1 MLKLHPA
8 DEINPFLTGNYA
20 PVHDELTVSNLE
32 VIGEIPSDI
41 LGIYM
46 RNGPNPAFEPI
57 AYNFPLDGDGMIHA
71 VYIAEGKAHYR
82 NRFVKT
88 HELLDEQRA
97 GKAIYGSVLE
107 PIMPDPKLISANGN
121 HGLFKEGAFIHIIHH
136 ANRYFAM
143 DENSPPYEMSAM
155 LKTLDRWSPPGSNS
169 PFGVAAHTRLDP
181 KTRELWLIK
190 YPVEPPFLT
199 AFQIDQA
206 GTLKQTIEIDKP
218 KSTMMHDFV
227 LTENYLI
234 FFDCPLVIDP
244 KQMMSG
250 DGLLNWCPELGTRI
264 GILPRIGG
272 KTTWYDTETF
282 FMFHF
287 VNAYE
292 SNSRIIIDFV
302 RYPDFI
308 PQDLKKKI
316 PPSFLS
322 RTQIDLQS
330 KSIKHEQLDDRNVE
344 FPRIREDRNSLM
356 HRFIYL
362 PTNTNNTGLRSNKFN
377 ALVKYDVH
385 LQTSTLHDFGKHSEI
400 GEAVFV
406 GRENGTS
413 EDDGY
418 VMLFLYNIPSNSS
431 EFIILDAQQLSKQ
444 PLARV
449 KMPTRVPHG
458 LHGSWMSGRWE

>member
-1 MLKLHPA
+1 MLKSQPE

-20 PVHDELTVSNLE
+20 PVHDELTLNNLE

-57 AYNFPLDGDGMIHA
+57 AYNFPLDGDGMVHA
-71 VYIAEGKAHYR
+71 VYIAQGKAHYR
-82 NRFVKT
+82 NRYVKT
-88 HELLDEQRA
+88 QELLDEQRA
-97 GKAIYGSVLE
+97 GKAIYGSLLE
-107 PIMPDPKLISANGN
+107 PVIPDPKLISSNGN

-136 ANRYFAM
+136 ANRYLAM
-143 DENSPPYEMSAM
+143 DENSPPYEMNAM
-155 LKTLDRWSPPGSNS
+155 LETLGRWSPPGSNRF
-169 PFGVAAHTRLDP
+169 FGVGAHTRLDP
-181 KTRELWLIK
+181 NTGELWLIK

-206 GTLKQTIEIDKP
+206 GTLKRTIEIDKP

-227 LTENYLI
+227 LTENYLL

-244 KQMMSG
+244 RQMMSG
-250 DGLLNWCPELGTRI
+250 GNLMSWCPELGTHL
-264 GILPRIGG
+264 GILPRSGG
-272 KTTWYDTETF
+272 KITWYDMEAF

-292 SNSRIIIDFV
+292 SNDRIIIDFV

-308 PQDLKKKI
+308 LQDLKKKI
-316 PPSFLS
+316 PPSFLY

-330 KSIKHEQLDDRNVE
+330 ELIKHEQLDDRNVE

-362 PTNTNNTGLRSNKFN
+362 PANTNNLGLGSNLFN
-377 ALVKYDVH
+377 SLVKYDVH
-385 LQTSTLHDFGKHSEI
+385 SQTSTTSDFGKQSQI

-406 GRENGTS
+406 PRKNATS

-431 EFIILDAQQLSKQ
+431 EFIILDAQNISQP
-444 PLARV
+444 PLARI
-449 KMPTRVPHG
+449 KMPQRVPQG
-458 LHGSWMSGRWE
+458 LHGSWIDGTW